1 MKRYKVYLIDFDGTL
16 VDSYKGL
23 PVFYRHAFGAIG
35 YNITDEEA
43 YYFSKISLQ
52 QAYQEKVGD
61 PNLID
66 KFTKACYEIVNT
78 DMLLPYNVLYE
89 DSAFFLR
96 NIKDDHLPCI
106 LVTGNSDVHVNKVLN
121 NLHVRDYFLNIVT
134 SEELTRQ
141 KPDPEGI
148 LLALSKLHYEGSK
161 LDVCYIGDSYN
172 DYLAAKNAGVTPILV
187 DRFNEYK
194 ENDDY
199 IIIHSLEELF
209 K

>member
-23 PVFYRHAFGAIG
+23 PVFYRHAFGSIG

-96 NIKDDHLPCI
+96 NIKDDHLPCT

-134 SEELTRQ
+134 SEELTHQ

-148 LLALSKLHYEGSK
+148 LLALSKLHYEGNK